1 VNITTITFTL
11 SIVFAIIAGI
21 VGTLL
26 VYRFFDRLFGRL
38 SDLEREIRGLHQKE
52 EQRKQALLDAA
63 KRGREHHSY
72 NTLAALE
79 DAMALLIEE
88 KIDDKI
94 RQDRLETALAILQM
108 VRKNPKA
115 YDPDWRSS
123 NAVD

>member
-1 VNITTITFTL
+1 
-11 SIVFAIIAGI
+11 
-21 VGTLL
+21 
-26 VYRFFDRLFGRL
+26 
-38 SDLEREIRGLHQKE
+38 
-52 EQRKQALLDAA
+52 
-63 KRGREHHSY
+63 
-72 NTLAALE
+72 
-79 DAMALLIEE
+79 MALLIEE

>member
-11 SIVFAIIAGI
+11 SIVGAIIAGI

-63 KRGREHHSY
+63 K
-72 NTLAALE
+72 
-79 DAMALLIEE
+79 
-88 KIDDKI
+88 
-94 RQDRLETALAILQM
+94 
-108 VRKNPKA
+108 
-115 YDPDWRSS
+115 
-123 NAVD
+123 